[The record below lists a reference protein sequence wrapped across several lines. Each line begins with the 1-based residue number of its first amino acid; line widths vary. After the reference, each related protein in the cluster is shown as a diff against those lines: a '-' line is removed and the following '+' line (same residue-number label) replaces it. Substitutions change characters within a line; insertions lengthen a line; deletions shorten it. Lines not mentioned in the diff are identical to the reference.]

1 MCFEQLQLLFPDY
14 SALLDAHIFIVVFDL
29 LQIQI
34 EKKFYLYIEK
44 SASGRASLLQ
54 VWIDL
59 FYKNPFLLINNKINI
74 SIFFF
79 LLRNN

>member
-14 SALLDAHIFIVVFDL
+14 SALFDAHIFIVVFDL

-44 SASGRASLLQ
+44 SASGRAN
-54 VWIDL
+54 L
-59 FYKNPFLLINNKINI
+59 FIH
-74 SIFFF
+74 
-79 LLRNN
+79 